1 MSKPLR
7 HSVIVLLLGSV
18 LSAIGQD
25 IHFSQFAQAPMV
37 YNPAMTGMF
46 DGDYRFIGNQR
57 SQWRSVTVPYN
68 TIGGSADWRNAFDV
82 DGLGS
87 GLSLYQD
94 RAGDSRLNTIAM
106 NLAAAYRI
114 AKSADSLHS
123 FTVGVQFGFVH
134 RKIDYSELNYDSQWN
149 GSQFNQ
155 GTNPGEQFARDARF
169 HADLSLGL
177 GYQYRIDR
185 RNEVQAGIALHNAN
199 RPRQSFFDDP
209 SINLDMRLSLFGWAT
224 RELNTDWDLVGGLLL
239 SRQGTYTEFIPIV
252 GGRYILMDKLGL
264 FRTLFAHVA
273 YRAGDAGFLTVGMD
287 YDAWRVGVSYDINT
301 SRLRPASN
309 GRGGLE
315 VSVVYILSK
324 FIPPVDRRVLC
335 PDYL

>member
-1 MSKPLR
+1 MKRLHR
-7 HSVIVLLLGSV
+7 HSIIGVLLAFV
-18 LSAIGQD
+18 TSAYSQD

-106 NLAAAYRI
+106 DLAASYRI
-114 AKSADSLHS
+114 AQSSDSLHT
-123 FTVGVQFGFVH
+123 FTVGMQFGFVH
-134 RKIDYSELNYDSQWN
+134 RKIDYTDLNYDSQWN
-149 GSQFNQ
+149 GAQFDP
-155 GTNPGEQFARDARF
+155 GTNPGEQFARDSRV
-169 HADLSLGL
+169 HANLTLGL

-185 RNEVQAGIALHNAN
+185 RNELQAGVALHNAN
-199 RPRQSFFDDP
+199 RPKQSFFDDP
-209 SINLDMRLSLFGWAT
+209 SINLDMRLSLFGWGT
-224 RELNTDWDLVGGLLL
+224 KELNEDWDLVGGVLF
-239 SRQGTYTEFIPIV
+239 SQQGTYTEFIPIV
-252 GGRYILMDKLGL
+252 GGRYILMDERGL
-264 FRTLFAHVA
+264 FRTLFAHLA

-324 FIPPVDRRVLC
+324 FVPPVDRRVLC